1 MQTYIHAYHYCTYQY
16 IPVHTITYHYIPLHT
31 ITYHYIPLH
40 TITYHYIPLHTI
52 TYHYI
57 PLHTI
62 TLHTITLHYI
72 ALHTITLHYTHI
84 LYVWIM
90 YVCVYIYIMY
100 IWGDGHQS
108 INRDWLTSIFY
119 GLTIWDGRPYNWTMA
134 GIQRAS
140 TLIDMQTLLVV
151 FCSIFRM
158 FTRVSR
164 FTLW

>member
-1 MQTYIHAYHYCTYQY
+1 MHTIT
-16 IPVHTITYHYIPLHT
+16 VHTSTYHYIPLHT

-40 TITYHYIPLHTI
+40 TITYHYIPLHTT

-57 PLHTI
+57 PLHYI
-62 TLHTITLHYI
+62 PLHYITLHYI
-72 ALHTITLHYTHI
+72 PLHYITHI
-84 LYVWIM
+84 YYM
-90 YVCVYIYIMY
+90 YELCMYVYIYIMY